1 MISQDIID
9 RINDLPILDVC
20 QKIGLEVKKKGV
32 NHQANCP
39 FHNEK
44 TGSFVVS
51 PGKNIFKCFGCGEA
65 GGPIKL
71 VQKYEKKDWI
81 EAVKFLAKA
90 FNIDIPREPMTEE
103 QTREYKE
110 REVLTTVNE
119 ACQKYFLEN
128 LTGNALDYVKSRWDN
143 KSIEQWGIGFAPDE
157 WHGLDEWSR
166 KNALKRDSLIKAG
179 LLSEND
185 EKKVYDTFRNRIMF
199 PVHNHYG
206 RIIGFSGRILGDGL
220 PKYINTKETASF
232 IKNQALFGIF
242 LAYKSIRE
250 KGFAYLVEGGPDV
263 IKMHHVGAENTVAPL
278 GTSLTENHLIELKRY
293 CKSVCFVLET
303 DDAGIKAVIR
313 NAKMAVK
320 LGFTVSVL
328 ALPEEF
334 EKTGERVKHDPDSF
348 FKTKEQFQK
357 YIKENTHDFIIW
369 YSTRT
374 LNTGDQTNRAK
385 AIDDI
390 CELLA
395 KQSDKGTLEYYLHN
409 LSAMVKPK
417 RMWVQKVQALTQ
429 NEQTKEE
436 VQRIPK
442 SIDQEHFQK
451 YGFYE
456 EKNCIYFSTKYGI
469 QQGSNFSLQP
479 LFHVASVTNS
489 KRLYRIK
496 NEHGFEQIIELKQ
509 DEMINLSKFKVRVES
524 LGNYLWYLGESDLSK
539 YKSWLYEKTDT
550 CYEITK
556 MGWQKEGFWAWGNGI
571 FTDKFIQSDSNG
583 IVNDGKKNYY
593 LPAFSAIWN
602 QEESLFQ
609 FERKF
614 VHLNKSTVSLHDYS
628 VSLIKVFG
636 DNAIIGLCYVFASVY
651 RDIIFRTTK
660 FFPILNGFGP
670 KGAGKSALGHSI
682 TAFFVFKNIPPNLNN
697 ATIPA
702 LADVVSQSA
711 NTVVHIDEYK
721 NSVEYDKVEF
731 LKGLWDGAG
740 RTRMNMDR
748 DKKRETTTV
757 DCGVYLSGQEMPT
770 IDIALFSRLIFT
782 TFHKTEYSDKEK
794 AQFNELRKVEE
805 NGLTHLTNQLLMLR
819 GYAETNFIQAYNE
832 CTKDIQDKL
841 KNDVIE
847 DRLFRNWLVI
857 LAAYKAISEYIS
869 VPFTYSEVLNICVTG
884 IKQQNGETKRNNEL
898 STFWNIVEYLVKD
911 GLLENE
917 IDFKIECVE
926 KLKTDKVNIEK
937 FETPKMIL
945 ILNHTKVFQLY
956 RKHGKVAT
964 DKVLPISTLQYYLQ
978 NAKEYLGVKKSVAF
992 KNRDA
997 ITRQIMEEE
1006 VTDSKGF
1013 TYKAKKYQVTNAY
1026 TFDYDMIGISINYL
1040 LSSDDDSTEINE
1052 AKPINQL
1059 NNKQLVEEPEIP
1071 F

>member
-51 PGKNIFKCFGCGEA
+51 PGKNIFKCFGCGEG

-81 EAVKFLAKA
+81 ESVKFLAKA

-166 KNALKRDSLIKAG
+166 KNALKRDALINAG
-179 LLSEND
+179 LLSQND

-348 FKTKEQFQK
+348 FRTKEQFQK

-374 LNTGDQTNRAK
+374 LNTGDQNNRAK

-417 RMWVQKVQALTQ
+417 RMWVQKVQALTKDT
-429 NEQTKEE
+429 EVKEE
-436 VQRIPK
+436 KQRIPK
-442 SIDQEHFQK
+442 SIDSEHFDM

-456 EKNCIYFSTKYGI
+456 EDNQVFFATKSGI
-469 QQGSNFSLQP
+469 SRGSNFTLKP

-489 KRLYRIK
+489 KRLYLMTNYK
-496 NEHGFEQIIELKQ
+496 GFQKTIELNQ
-509 DEMINLSKFKVRVES
+509 EDLIALSKFRKAVES
-524 LGNYLWYLGESDLSK
+524 HGNFLWELGENELNR
-539 YKSWLYEKTDT
+539 YKRYLYEQTDT
-550 CYEITK
+550 CYEISQL
-556 MGWQKEGFWAWGNGI
+556 GWQKEGFWAWGNGI
-571 FTDKFIQSDSNG
+571 YNGNFTEVDSYG
-583 IVNDGKKNYY
+583 IVKHNGKNWY
-593 LPAFSAIWN
+593 LPAFSKIWDDEKD
-602 QEESLFQ
+602 QFQ
-609 FERKF
+609 FEHNFIFKSNDKISLYDYAKQF
-614 VHLNKSTVSLHDYS
+614 V
-628 VSLIKVFG
+628 KVNG
-636 DNAIIGLCYVFASVY
+636 NNGIIGLSYLFSALF
-651 RDIIFRTTK
+651 RDIIISTTRN
-660 FFPILNGFGP
+660 FPILFLFGP
-670 KGAGKSALGHSI
+670 KGSGKSQMGESI
-682 TAFFVFKNIPPNLNN
+682 MSFFIADVIKNKAPNLNN
-697 ATIPA
+697 STI
-702 LADVVSQSA
+702 SA
-711 NTVVHIDEYK
+711 INHAISRTCNAITHLDEFK
-721 NSVEYDKVEF
+721 NDLDLIKIEL
-731 LKGLWDGAG
+731 LKGIYDGTG
-740 RTRMNMDR
+740 RTRMNMDK
-748 DKKRETTTV
+748 DKKSETTSV
-757 DCGVYLSGQEMPT
+757 DSAILVSGQEMPT
-770 IDIALFSRLIFT
+770 VDIALFNRLVFLA
-782 TFHKTEYSDKEK
+782 FHKTMYTEAEK
-794 AQFNELRKVEE
+794 KDFEKLKAIEE
-805 NGLTHLTNQLLMLR
+805 QGLTHLTNEILAKRDLFKKHWLD
-819 GYAETNFIQAYNE
+819 NYNE
-832 CTKDIQDKL
+832 VSTKLQNELRDSK
-841 KNDVIE
+841 IE
-847 DRLFRNWLVI
+847 DRTFRNWLIVASTYKTIEPI
-857 LAAYKAISEYIS
+857 LKLSIS
-869 VPFTYSEVLNICVTG
+869 YSEVEKICVEG
-884 IKQQNGETKRNNEL
+884 ILSQNTETKRNNEVQN
-898 STFWNIVEYLVKD
+898 FWNMVEYFVKD
-911 GLLENE
+911 GLIENE
-917 IDFKIECVE
+917 VDYYIKRVRAV
-926 KLKTDKVNIEK
+926 KTDKIDAEWVEEK
-937 FETPKMIL
+937 TIL

-956 RKHGKVAT
+956 RKHGKLSS
-964 DKVLPISTLQYYLQ
+964 DKILPLPTLTYYLQ
-978 NAKEYLGVKKSVAF
+978 YSKEYLGIKKSQAF

-997 ITRQIMEEE
+997 VTRQISEG
-1006 VTDSKGF
+1006 TDSTGLKK
-1013 TYKAKKYQVTNAY
+1013 TKYQVTNAY
-1026 TFDYDMIGISINYL
+1026 VFLYEPLNISIDYI
-1040 LSSDDDSTEINE
+1040 LSTDDV
-1052 AKPINQL
+1052 Q
-1059 NNKQLVEEPEIP
+1059 NKTDFSEVIEDEVKDNIP